1 MNMATGGVRYK
12 QGIVAES
19 RPGFARVR
27 FDDVDGL
34 VTAWL
39 PVLHPKTFADQVVW
53 TLDAGEHVGCILD
66 EFMED
71 GCILGA
77 IYSDADAP
85 PVSSPDKFRL
95 QFKDGGSVEYD
106 RSSGAMN
113 IVCKGV
119 ANLTADGDVTV
130 KAPSVTLDTP
140 QTTCTG
146 KLTVEGLLSYNG
158 GMVGKGGSGGAA
170 ASISGTVEVTGGD
183 VKADEISLKQHRH
196 KEQGDG
202 SPTSAAMP

>member
-1 MNMATGGVRYK
+1 M
-12 QGIVAES
+12 
-19 RPGFARVR
+19 R
-27 FDDVDGL
+27 FDDVDSL

-39 PVLHPKTFADQVVW
+39 PLLHPKTFADQVVW
-53 TLDAGEHVGCILD
+53 TLDVGEHVGCILD

-71 GCILGA
+71 GCVLGA

-146 KLTVEGLLSYNG
+146 KLTVEGCSRTTAAW
-158 GMVGKGGSGGAA
+158 SARAA
-170 ASISGTVEVTGGD
+170 A
-183 VKADEISLKQHRH
+183 AAAR
-196 KEQGDG
+196 
-202 SPTSAAMP
+202 PPASAAPSR